1 MTCEKKKDVSLKLT
15 NVKNVGKKGN
25 FENNLY
31 VILTSITLHNII
43 HFAEMISKILFKI
56 LI

>member
-1 MTCEKKKDVSLKLT
+1 MSLKLI

-31 VILTSITLHNII
+31 VILILIMLYNII
-43 HFAEMISKILFKI
+43 YFVEMIFKILF
-56 LI
+56 

>member
-1 MTCEKKKDVSLKLT
+1 MTCEKKNVSLKLT

-43 HFAEMISKILFKI
+43 HFAEMISKILF
-56 LI
+56 